1 MAKRRSQL
9 ASSRQWCY
17 PVWQPWATAVS
28 YPQLVPC
35 PKIQM
40 PARCGRQPRHLSSPI
55 QADAGSH
62 TTQLVA
68 QQWQRR
74 APADRLST
82 GSCWCLPLPDKT
94 SACLSSSFYST
105 GGCLAA
111 STRGA
116 EGCRAEPSST
126 PTLPHLCWKKV
137 TGSTVSWWG
146 PNEWLLLLSPHP
158 CLLESSFPEEAE
170 QQSLLTPCSR
180 AEVQVTER
188 QLGAAS

>member
-1 MAKRRSQL
+1 MAKGRSQL

-35 PKIQM
+35 PKLQM
-40 PARCGRQPRHLSSPI
+40 PARCGRQPWHLSSPI

-74 APADRLST
+74 SPADKLSM
-82 GSCWCLPLPDKT
+82 GSRWCLPLPDKT
-94 SACLSSSFYST
+94 SARLSSSFYST

-116 EGCRAEPSST
+116 EGWWAEPSST
-126 PTLPHLCWKKV
+126 LTLCPISA
-137 TGSTVSWWG
+137 GRR
-146 PNEWLLLLSPHP
+146 EQALLPLG
-158 CLLESSFPEEAE
+158 EVQMGDFSSSVHTEAE
-170 QQSLLTPCSR
+170 QQSLLLPCSR
-180 AEVQVTER
+180 AEVQVATET